1 MAQAQAKGPAKAP
14 APKRVALNMKASPAL
29 RAKVDEAANRS
40 GLSIAQEVERRLLA
54 SIEADDDFGGPRT
67 ANLLRAAVEAIGFAE
82 QSTGKHWLDDFG
94 TFHVAKRLID
104 VLMNERTP
112 TPPSNEA
119 IAAAYHRLKAA
130 EEEEAN
136 ALRDMFD
143 KAPRPGSLVL
153 PNAFLDQAR
162 HKKPSEAE
170 KNATAKHME
179 ALSAFFSGEEG
190 RGLADHSAGARRRH
204 QEAAKTFEESWHNAD
219 EVKAEA
225 LKRASDII
233 ESRKLRQAR
242 SAINGA

>member
-1 MAQAQAKGPAKAP
+1 MT
-14 APKRVALNMKASPAL
+14 KRGEADTVQFKINMKEST
-29 RAKVDEAANRS
+29 RAELEAAAKEHELTLTRETLNR
-40 GLSIAQEVERRLLA
+40 
-54 SIEADDDFGGPRT
+54 IEKSLRQDNEFGGVRT
-67 ANLLRAAVEAIGFAE
+67 SDLFRAAAEAIGFAE
-82 QSTGKHWLDDFG
+82 QSTGRDWLEDFG
-94 TFHVAKRLID
+94 TFYVAKRLLDDLI
-104 VLMNERTP
+104 NERAP
-112 TPPSNEA
+112 TPPSNDV
-119 IAAAYHRLKAA
+119 IAAAYHKLKVA
-130 EEEEAN
+130 EEEEVN
-136 ALRDMFD
+136 ALREMFD

-153 PNAFLDQAR
+153 PNAFLNPAR

-204 QEAAKTFEESWHNAD
+204 QEAAKTFEESWRNAD

-225 LKRASDII
+225 LKRASEII

>member
-1 MAQAQAKGPAKAP
+1 MAQAQARTP

-29 RAKVDEAANRS
+29 RAKIDEAANRS

-54 SIEADDDFGGPRT
+54 SIEAEDAIGGPRT
-67 ANLLRAAVEAIGFAE
+67 ASLFRAAAEAIGFAE

-94 TFHVAKRLID
+94 TFHVAKGLLDILI
-104 VLMNERTP
+104 NERAP
-112 TPPSNEA
+112 TPPSNDV
-119 IAAAYHRLKAA
+119 IAAAYHKLKVA
-130 EEEEAN
+130 EEEEVN
-136 ALRDMFD
+136 ALREMFD

-153 PNAFLDQAR
+153 PNAFLNPAR

-170 KNATAKHME
+170 KNATAQHME

-204 QEAAKTFEESWHNAD
+204 QEAAKTFEESWRNAD
-219 EVKAEA
+219 EVKVEA